1 MTMETEAATAAE
13 DQSFEDAFAEFS
25 GARDVPDQD
34 EPSTTET
41 EVVVEKEQT
50 EQPEATEQKVG
61 ESDSD
66 YEKRLQAAEEA
77 AKTWEHKFKSEVGRQ
92 TALQRKVGELEAQ
105 LKERPQSPQA
115 QRQYSERMQG
125 LMNDFP
131 EIAQALQEELETQLA
146 TVREEVQQAV
156 APMKQQ
162 EEQRQ
167 YAAEEQQVVAKYPEF
182 VQTVNSREFLE
193 WFQDQP
199 DAVQALAAS
208 PKAKDAIAV
217 IDYYSASRRQV
228 AANPEVQNIM
238 AKRNASLERNVSVK
252 NSAPAPVNDG
262 PDDFES
268 AFAHFARKRN
278 QTR

>member
-25 GARDVPDQD
+25 GASIDPDQ
-34 EPSTTET
+34 EETSTE
-41 EVVVEKEQT
+41 EAKPEAAEEQT
-50 EQPEATEQKVG
+50 EQPEAIKQQVG
-61 ESDSD
+61 ESDKD
-66 YEKRLQAAEEA
+66 FETRLQAAEEA

-92 TALQRKVGELEAQ
+92 TALQRKVSELEAQ
-105 LKERPQSPQA
+105 LKERPQSQQA

-182 VQTVNSREFLE
+182 AQTVNSSEFLE
-193 WFQDQP
+193 WFKDQP

-217 IDYYSASRRQV
+217 MDYYSASRRQV
-228 AANPEVQNIM
+228 AANPEVQNIL
-238 AKRNASLERNVSVK
+238 AKRNASLERNVAVK
-252 NSAPAPVNDG
+252 NTAPAPVADS
-262 PDDFES
+262 PDDFEA

-278 QTR
+278 KT

>member
-25 GARDVPDQD
+25 GASTAPDQD
-34 EPSTTET
+34 ETQAEET
-41 EVVVEKEQT
+41 QQAEEQT
-50 EQPEATEQKVG
+50 EQPEAIEQKVG
-61 ESDSD
+61 ESDKD
-66 YEKRLQAAEEA
+66 FETRLRAAEEA
-77 AKTWEHKFKSEVGRQ
+77 AATWEHKFKSEVGRQ

-105 LKERPQSPQA
+105 LKERPQSQQA

-125 LMNDFP
+125 LMSDFP

-167 YAAEEQQVVAKYPEF
+167 YAAEEQQVIAKYPEF
-182 VQTVNSREFLE
+182 AQTVNTREFLE

-199 DAVQALAAS
+199 EAVQALAAS
-208 PKAKDAIAV
+208 PKARDAIAV
-217 IDYYSASRRQV
+217 MDYYSANRRQV

-238 AKRNASLERNVSVK
+238 AKRNASLERNVAVR
-252 NSAPAPVNDG
+252 NTAPAPVADG
-262 PDDFES
+262 PDDFDA

-278 QTR
+278 KT